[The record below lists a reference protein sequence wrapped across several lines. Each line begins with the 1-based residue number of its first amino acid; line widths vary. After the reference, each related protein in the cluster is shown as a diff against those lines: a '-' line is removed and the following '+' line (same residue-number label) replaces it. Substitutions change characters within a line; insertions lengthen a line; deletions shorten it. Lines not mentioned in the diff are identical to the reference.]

1 VCLVA
6 VGSYAEDVLTT
17 LVAIVPSAGALFLF
31 WIALRAILQA
41 DRRERV
47 AQARIEAAQ
56 DRAAA
61 AAAESSVTGSAISS
75 TGVVGGETGAD
86 GEMRPV
92 APPSPGAEG
101 RAL

>member
-1 VCLVA
+1 
-6 VGSYAEDVLTT
+6 VLTT

-47 AQARIEAAQ
+47 AQARIEAEE

-61 AAAESSVTGSAISS
+61 RAAAATQ
-75 TGVVGGETGAD
+75 
-86 GEMRPV
+86 P
-92 APPSPGAEG
+92 PGAPEPVQ
-101 RAL
+101 APEPAEPAEASEPS